1 MQQQDMKVRQ
11 LAQTVADF
19 IEPALPYLVV
29 SSGSGGE
36 ETGQRV
42 ENWEIKRKL
51 WGRLCSE
58 ECTEL
63 RKAAKA
69 TIVAPSFPEVKQ
81 GLVQEVLNLF
91 EKSPDLTKEIFA
103 FMEDEA
109 TQRMMADENS
119 IKNKKQIADDKNK
132 IIAELNKLLEEFIAK
147 KSTSEKSENLDLQ
160 DTENIVSDMIIRTDN
175 NNVVRKPQGPYTH
188 IQLNQGITTEGSPI
202 NIRMAKI
209 VQMDFKSQS
218 EFQKLQTLLSLA
230 SQIDAPEKEEFMEKA
245 LDCASGIQYEDLKS
259 QILSLFVSNLEGPN
273 KAKLIEKAVYSASSI
288 QDENERARVLSSL
301 SPHLR
306 GQEKEELLGR
316 IFDFTS
322 HSKYGAAK
330 FQILSSLAPHL
341 YGSKNKELIEKALNL
356 ASGIPSEYQR
366 VQAFSSILPY
376 LDVQRREE
384 ILEKALSL
392 ASGIKSESQKEEAL
406 SSLSPYLD

>member
-29 SSGSGGE
+29 SGSEGE
-36 ETGQRV
+36 EAGQRAG
-42 ENWEIKRKL
+42 NWEIKRKL
-51 WGRLCSE
+51 WERLCSQD
-58 ECTEL
+58 CSEL

-69 TIVAPSFPEVKQ
+69 TIVAPSYPEVKQ
-81 GLVQEVLNLF
+81 ALVQEILSLF
-91 EKSPDLTKEIFA
+91 ELSPDLAKETSS
-103 FMEDEA
+103 FMEDK
-109 TQRMMADENS
+109 TVQKIMADEDS
-119 IKNKKQIADDKNK
+119 IKNNKQLSNDKNK
-132 IIAELNKLLEEFIAK
+132 IIAEFNNLLETFIAK
-147 KSTSEKSENLDLQ
+147 SSMNQDNGTLEMQ
-160 DTENIVSDMIIRTDN
+160 DTEKAISDMIIRSDN
-175 NNVVRKPQGPYTH
+175 NNVVGKPQGPYTH

-209 VQMDFKSQS
+209 VQMDFKNQS

-230 SQIDAPEKEEFMEKA
+230 SQMDPLEKEKFMEEA
-245 LDCASGIQYEDLKS
+245 FDFASKIQYEDLKA
-259 QILSLFVSNLEGPN
+259 QILSLLILNLEGPG
-273 KAKLIEKAVYSASSI
+273 KAKFIEKAFFSASKI
-288 QDENERARVLSSL
+288 QNENERAKVFSSVA
-301 SPHLR
+301 PHLR
-306 GQEKEELLGR
+306 GQEKEELIER

-322 HSKYGAAK
+322 HSKYGDSK
-330 FQILSSLAPHL
+330 FQILSSLTPHL

-366 VQAFSSILPY
+366 VQAFSLILPY

-406 SSLSPYLD
+406 SSLAPYLD